1 MCFFAASWRLYWKK
15 PEAVG
20 VLLRLDF
27 LCVLL
32 IAFDSIYHMA
42 SNIMYLHIGSKG
54 LSMYELTVPPILSL
68 LTTLFVFQS
77 TAVNPRR
84 CAHLG
89 FSFSCSNT
97 SRSSFNS
104 IMNHEQKKHLNSF
117 LNPENS
123 WSKRSKK
130 YKNLRLHLYIIYI
143 YTCIPKKVL
152 VLRWLP
158 CPLAAQQALRAGT

>member
-1 MCFFAASWRLYWKK
+1 MFFRRFVKIILEKTR
-15 PEAVG
+15 G
-20 VLLRLDF
+20 LRLDF

-104 IMNHEQKKHLNSF
+104 IMNHEQKKHLKRVGRGSLCMGSTKHSF
-117 LNPENS
+117 AS
-123 WSKRSKK
+123 WLFRFQGFWPNYNISP
-130 YKNLRLHLYIIYI
+130 
-143 YTCIPKKVL
+143 T
-152 VLRWLP
+152 
-158 CPLAAQQALRAGT
+158 